1 MPFSR
6 FTEYFMVVAK
16 TGSLRKAAEQLF
28 ISVSAVHRQIV
39 LAEEQLGVPLFERL
53 PSGLKLTL
61 AGELLYS
68 DLLRWQKDFQ
78 QTCIRLDEI
87 QGLNRGSIQFGLI
100 AALSD
105 GFVIESIAEL
115 QQQHP
120 WLNFEIQI
128 QDSQKI
134 AQQIMQA
141 ELDFGMILDP
151 VQHTHLDV
159 LSFVELP
166 LGFVVSPEHPLAQ
179 HKQLSLSQTYAD
191 RHIIAQA
198 PLVIH
203 DRVDAIY
210 KRQQMLP
217 QQKIESNDIRTML
230 SLLKKNVGIALMSW
244 LDVYTHVQH
253 GELCFIPYWDA
264 AIQPVTL
271 ALCVAPKRQL
281 SRAAQLFMQQLMK
294 NMQQVD
300 FENMRKIT

>member
-39 LAEEQLGVPLFERL
+39 LAEAQFGVPLFERL

-151 VQHTHLDV
+151 VQHAHLDV
-159 LSFVELP
+159 LSFIELP
-166 LGFVVSPEHPLAQ
+166 LGFVMSPEHPLAQ
-179 HKQLSLSQTYAD
+179 HRQLSLSQTYAD

-244 LDVYTHVQH
+244 LDVYTHVQR
-253 GELCFIPYWDA
+253 GELYFIPYRDA